1 MTDAS
6 RATKKQQELLA
17 FLRDFITEH
26 DYGPSYREIM
36 AGLGY
41 KSVSTVA
48 AHVDGLIAKGYVRR
62 GNDGARSLEII
73 STSSAETSSA
83 ASDVLGRIEGL
94 IKKSEDAIDRQSL
107 IRTLELL
114 GEQARADRCKVL

>member
-17 FLRDFITEH
+17 FLKDFITEH

-48 AHVDGLIAKGYVRR
+48 AHVEGLITKGYVRR
-62 GNDGARSLEII
+62 GPDGARSLQIVGT
-73 STSSAETSSA
+73 STVSENNDVQDQIKALIA
-83 ASDVLGRIEGL
+83 ATTDEKDIRALE
-94 IKKSEDAIDRQSL
+94 
-107 IRTLELL
+107 RTLELL
-114 GEQARADRCKVL
+114 ANHNKKS

>member
-1 MTDAS
+1 MIEAS

-17 FLRDFITEH
+17 FLREFITEH

-48 AHVDGLIAKGYVRR
+48 AHVEGLIAKGYVRR
-62 GNDGARSLEII
+62 GNDGARSLEIV
-73 STSSAETSSA
+73 STSSAVRESENDTIRKIKALIMTSTSQTDIIA
-83 ASDVLGRIEGL
+83 L
-94 IKKSEDAIDRQSL
+94 K
-107 IRTLELL
+107 RTLELL
-114 GEQARADRCKVL
+114 ADKHEIA